1 MHPDIIGESVL
12 QSFHL
17 TLLPGRGFL
26 RMMPDTRIPMPG
38 REGRNVRLDQCMVAR
53 GLCESRAKAQDLIR
67 SGAVS
72 VARRIVTRPSHETG
86 KEEAIEI
93 SADVPSYVGRA
104 ALKLKPVLAG
114 GLVDVA
120 GRRCLDVGASTGG
133 FTQVMLEFGAAAVV
147 ALDVGRGQLHPSLR
161 ADPRVISR
169 ENCDLRRFDD
179 PDGFDVVTA
188 DVSFISLVCLLPDLD
203 RLARGALVL
212 LFKPQF
218 EVGPAARRNRAGV
231 VTDADAVAA
240 ARRAF
245 EAEAARIGWSLVSA
259 RPSDLPGRDG
269 NLEYVYVFD
278 KRGGPAGPP
287 PAQAVGLPLRMGR
300 RRG

>member
-1 MHPDIIGESVL
+1 M
-12 QSFHL
+12 
-17 TLLPGRGFL
+17 
-26 RMMPDTRIPMPG
+26 
-38 REGRNVRLDQCMVAR
+38 RLDQCMVAR

-72 VARRIVTRPSHETG
+72 VAGKVVTRPAHETG
-86 KEEAIEI
+86 GEEAIAI
-93 SADVPSYVGRA
+93 SADVPAYVGRA

-114 GLVDVA
+114 GLIDVR
-120 GRRCLDVGASTGG
+120 GKRCLDVGASTGG

-147 ALDVGRGQLHPSLR
+147 ALDVGSGQLHPSLR

-179 PDGFDVVTA
+179 ADGFDVVTA
-188 DVSFISLVCLLPDLD
+188 DVSFISLVRLLPDLD

-218 EVGPAARRNRAGV
+218 EVGPDARRNRAGV
-231 VTDADAVAA
+231 VRDAAAVAS

-245 EAEAARIGWSLVSA
+245 EAEAARIGWRLVSA
-259 RPSDLPGRDG
+259 KPSDLPGRDG

-278 KRGGPAGPP
+278 KRAGLSAAPA
-287 PAQAVGLPLRMGR
+287 ASALDVPLRMGR
-300 RRG
+300 RRCNNNE